1 MIVLFVS
8 FHELFVRLEDV
19 FAFGLLR
26 LLTIE
31 EHPGEER
38 LVFESFLEEG
48 DKAIVLDEND
58 NPSAFLCFLHYLYN
72 CLKTNFSDKLKAVFI
87 V

>member
-1 MIVLFVS
+1 MIVLFVT
-8 FHELFVRLEDV
+8 FHKLFVSLEDV
-19 FAFGLLR
+19 FVIGLLR

-38 LVFESFLEEG
+38 LVFECFLEEG

-58 NPSAFLCFLHYLYN
+58 NPSAFLCLLHHLHN
-72 CLKTNFSDKLKAVFI
+72 CLKTNFFDKLKTVF
-87 V
+87 VV